1 MKLADD
7 APLSGRNLAS
17 PYKNSQCAGFI
28 PQDVGDDWINPPLN
42 RNRLKSEKFA
52 DSKDWLSPGQM
63 DAGCS
68 NSWQPY

>member
-7 APLSGRNLAS
+7 APLSGRNLHL
-17 PYKNSQCAGFI
+17 PQDSQCAGFI

-52 DSKDWLSPGQM
+52 DSKD
-63 DAGCS
+63 
-68 NSWQPY
+68 